1 MRKSVHFRRYL
12 GWVLLANGAF
22 ALPLCAEEI
31 TVTVPPDPPAQAA
44 AQPAP
49 ASTSGL
55 PAFTAGDHL
64 GTAVATDEK
73 APAQAQGDAGSQSSP
88 AAADANKHEAKKTIK
103 PASKPGAGE
112 DASAEAG
119 TASAPQPATAEDA
132 TKAAEKPKDKPKQ
145 AAASPCKGLGEAA
158 CNANKLCKWVIPTDP
173 TPIASGKAPTARCRS
188 LAILKKEAAKA
199 AKAAEHEVLP
209 WAPKPAAPTSTS
221 STSPGSDPGTASG
234 TTAEAAAKTAA
245 VKKASKSKDVA
256 PVVPADSGNTQ
267 DTQPPADAPPSD
279 PQ

>member
-1 MRKSVHFRRYL
+1 MRNSVHFKRHL

-49 ASTSGL
+49 APTSGL
-55 PAFTAGDHL
+55 PAFTAGDHI
-64 GTAVATDEK
+64 GTAVAADEK
-73 APAQAQGDAGSQSSP
+73 APAQGDAESQPSP
-88 AAADANKHEAKKTIK
+88 VAADAKKHEAKKTTK
-103 PASKPGAGE
+103 PASKP
-112 DASAEAG
+112 EAG
-119 TASAPQPATAEDA
+119 GNGSDAAGAASAPQPATVEGA
-132 TKAAEKPKDKPKQ
+132 TKAAEKPKEKPKQ
-145 AAASPCKGLGEAA
+145 AAASPCKGLAEAA

-188 LAILKKEAAKA
+188 LAVLKKEAAKA

-209 WAPKPAAPTSTS
+209 WAPKPVSPTSIS
-221 STSPGSDPGTASG
+221 STSPSSDPGT
-234 TTAEAAAKTAA
+234 TAGAAAKTAA
-245 VKKASKSKDVA
+245 VKGGAKAKDVA
-256 PVVPADSGNTQ
+256 PVVPAESGNAQ
-267 DTQPPADAPPSD
+267 EMQPPADPPPSD